1 MCKYCECSVNELFP
15 SLGCNGAS
23 ITDGR
28 YEDCVIQKMSDDT
41 YCIYVVGRSEGWS
54 DPIKY
59 CPFCGRKLNE

>member
-1 MCKYCECSVNELFP
+1 MER
-15 SLGCNGAS
+15 
-23 ITDGR
+23 R